1 MVPGVEAGWT
11 PYCGAAP
18 SPDAWLS
25 RWNFDPLLLAAL
37 AMAVLGWHWLGGAQ
51 DPARR
56 KWFAAALLL
65 VLLLFVSPFCALTSA
80 LFSARVTHH
89 VLLTAVVAPLLV
101 LSLPRSRLAIPG
113 SLAAW
118 TIAQAVVFWA
128 WHAPV
133 LYAAALASDA
143 IYWLMQLSLLGAAIG
158 FWTALRRSPPL
169 AAVASLLATMV
180 QMGLLGALITFAAG
194 PIYAPHFATTMPW
207 GLAPLEDQ
215 QLAGLIM
222 WAPSAGIYLG
232 VALYFADRWLG
243 RETRSFAP

>member
-1 MVPGVEAGWT
+1 
-11 PYCGAAP
+11 
-18 SPDAWLS
+18 L
-25 RWNFDPLLLAAL
+25 F
-37 AMAVLGWHWLGGAQ
+37 GGTQ

-56 KWFAAALLL
+56 RWFAAAVLLL
-65 VLLLFVSPFCALTSA
+65 LLLFVSPFCALTSA

-89 VLLTAVVAPLLV
+89 VLLTAIVAPLVV

-113 SLAAW
+113 SLALW
-118 TIAQAVVFWA
+118 TFVQAAVFWA

-143 IYWLMQLSLLGAAIG
+143 IYWLMQLSLLGAAVG

-169 AAVASLLATMV
+169 AVVASLLATMV
-180 QMGLLGALITFAAG
+180 QMGLLGALITLSAA
-194 PIYAPHFATTMPW
+194 PLYAPHFATTLPW

-232 VALYFADRWLG
+232 VALYFANRWLG
-243 RETRSFAP
+243 QESRGFAP